1 MKKDMK
7 EWFAEQ
13 DFNTESL
20 PSGHRNRFLEKLEAA
35 CEEKG
40 NPESDVILMETLP
53 FDKAKK
59 DVKVIP
65 INSWLKWSL
74 VAGLAVLLGFT
85 GMRLAP
91 TTAVDNG
98 LSSVSPEM
106 AQAQDFFTTTIQEE
120 LEKLDKEQ
128 TPDTERI
135 IADTKSALN
144 KLELDYQSIKVDF
157 KINNDSKAVIA
168 AMIQNFQN
176 RIDLLETA
184 LQQIEQLK
192 NFKEQEN
199 ETFI

>member
-35 CEEKG
+35 CEEEEH
-40 NPESDVILMETLP
+40 PESDVVLMEQLP
-53 FDKAKK
+53 LDKTKE
-59 DVKVIP
+59 DSKVIP
-65 INSWLKWSL
+65 MNTWLKWSL
-74 VAGLAVLLGFT
+74 VAGLAVLLGIA

-91 TTAVDNG
+91 TRSVDNG

-120 LEKLDKEQ
+120 LEKLNKEQ

-135 IADTKSALN
+135 IADTKTALN

-184 LQQIEQLK
+184 LEQIEQLK
-192 NFKEQEN
+192 NFKEQED
-199 ETFI
+199 EKFI